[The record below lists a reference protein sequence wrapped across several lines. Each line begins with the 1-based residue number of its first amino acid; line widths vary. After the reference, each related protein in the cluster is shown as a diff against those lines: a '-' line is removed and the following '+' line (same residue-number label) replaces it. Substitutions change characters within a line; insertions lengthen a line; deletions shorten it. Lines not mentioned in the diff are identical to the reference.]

1 MAGDDQNPL
10 CSLQLLHALVGL
22 DTREDEVEEE
32 AGDEDGKQQDCQLL
46 HVLVIVYPSGLKMFG
61 SFHPY
66 SPSLIMGVHFPCVW
80 TPFTHLHKA
89 SFQNKASNL
98 CQFCKVLGNRILQF
112 TVSI

>member
-32 AGDEDGKQQDCQLL
+32 AGDEDSKQQDCQLL
-46 HVLVIVYPSGLKMFG
+46 HVLVIVYPSGFKMFG

-66 SPSLIMGVHFPCVW
+66 TPSLIMGVHFPCVW
-80 TPFTHLHKA
+80 TPFTDLHVKSPSKTKQA
-89 SFQNKASNL
+89 ICFNSAR
-98 CQFCKVLGNRILQF
+98 C
-112 TVSI
+112 